1 MKRIFTVLLM
11 VGLISC
17 DNSGS
22 VNIDLDSAGKKA
34 DTFLNRVKNSE
45 VVDSIRSK
53 GDKILDSVK
62 SKGGKLI
69 DKVGEEIDE
78 VRKDTTN

>member
-1 MKRIFTVLLM
+1 MKRIFVVLLM
-11 VGLISC
+11 IGLISC

-22 VNIDLDSAGKKA
+22 VEVDLDSAKGKA
-34 DTFLNRVKNSE
+34 DTLLNRVRNSE

-53 GDKILDSVK
+53 GEKILDSVK

-69 DKVGEEIDE
+69 DRAGEEIDE
-78 VRKDTTN
+78 MRKDTTN